1 MELFKTEVFT
11 NWTMGLYLNSSSN
24 KKYGQLKNN
33 LQEQYA
39 LGNNQYP
46 KTINTS
52 MDILINHKWDLEHK
66 EHLNKKKQ
74 A

>member
-1 MELFKTEVFT
+1 MQEYFVESTEEYKNGNDKEKVSLKAQAFT
-11 NWTMGLYLNSSSN
+11 KWTAGLYLNSSSN

-46 KTINTS
+46 KRLVPVRTF
-52 MDILINHKWDLEHK
+52 
-66 EHLNKKKQ
+66 
-74 A
+74 